1 MEVANLVYW
10 DHLILSLK
18 YLFFSVFPYPSN
30 QFPNSNQY
38 YLKECVCQKLEH
50 LSQASANDS
59 GDDNKSACLA
69 NVPNEPIDYKPF
81 VGEYGNHCEKA
92 ETKMVQSKYEQQN
105 SSIDSLVDGEMLPP
119 FAERNRKDS
128 VVDCQDDYGC
138 DLVSECCQNRD

>member
-1 MEVANLVYW
+1 MKMADLVYW
-10 DHLILSLK
+10 DHLILSFE
-18 YLFFSVFPYPSN
+18 YFFFSVFPYPSN
-30 QFPNSNQY
+30 ESLNCNQHD
-38 YLKECVCQKLEH
+38 LKECVCQKLEH

-105 SSIDSLVDGEMLPP
+105 SSIDSLVDGEMLPS
-119 FAERNRKDS
+119 FAEHTRKDS
-128 VVDCQDDYGC
+128 VVDCQDDYGR
-138 DLVSECCQNRD
+138 DLVSDWN